1 MSTIARKNGG
11 RGGKTRK
18 TPGGIGRAS
27 SGATTCPSC
36 ASRAQEG
43 ARYCQ
48 HCGKSLAGDGWLTP
62 QTLTVLASAVVVL
75 VALAL
80 LFASVI
86 DFDNQQVASGP
97 TTTTPPRI
105 EAGQPPDL
113 STMSPREAADRL
125 FNRVMMAD
133 EQSNRAEVEQFS
145 PMAVSAYEMLES
157 LDTDALYHVGLIH
170 AAAGDIDKAKDFAER
185 MKAIVPNH
193 LLAALLENRL
203 AAKEGNQDV
212 ATRAAERFHEHYDEE
227 ISVGRPEYE
236 HHRASIERFR
246 ANIVE

>member
-11 RGGKTRK
+11 RGGKARK
-18 TPGGIGRAS
+18 TPNGPGQTS
-27 SGATTCPSC
+27 SGSVACPSC
-36 ASRAQEG
+36 GSRAQGG

-48 HCGKSLAGDGWLTP
+48 HCGKSLSGGGWLTP
-62 QTLTVLASAVVVL
+62 QTMTVLASAVVVL

-86 DFDNQQVASGP
+86 DIGNQPVATGP
-97 TTTTPPRI
+97 TATTPPRAA
-105 EAGQPPDL
+105 AGQPPDL

-133 EQSNRAEVEQFS
+133 EQGNRAEVEQFT

-157 LDTDALYHVGLIH
+157 MDADALYHVGLIH
-170 AAAGDIDKAKDFAER
+170 AAAGDIEKAKEFTER

-193 LLAALLENRL
+193 LLAALLEHRL
-203 AAKEGNQDV
+203 AEEENKQSV
-212 ATRAAERFHEHYDEE
+212 ADRAAERFHKHYDEE
-227 ISVGRPEYE
+227 ISIGRLEYE

-246 ANIVE
+246 ANIAE